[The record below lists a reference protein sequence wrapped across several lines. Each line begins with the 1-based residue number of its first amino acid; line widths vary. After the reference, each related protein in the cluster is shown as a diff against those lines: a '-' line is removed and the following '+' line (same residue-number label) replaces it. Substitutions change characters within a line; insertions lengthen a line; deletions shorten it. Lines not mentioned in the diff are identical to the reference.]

1 VFFFVKTDNP
11 RPTFQLDMT
20 AAERSAMEQHV
31 NYWSGHAKAGRAIA
45 FGPVADPA
53 GVYGI
58 LIANLQDEDEL
69 KRLLAQDPA
78 RKILKYSYFSMP
90 RAVTERTV
98 AGT

>member
-1 VFFFVKTDNP
+1 VFFCVKTDNP

-20 AAERSAMEQHV
+20 PAERAAMEQHV
-31 NYWSGHAKAGRAIA
+31 HYWSGHAKAGRAIA

-58 LIANLQDEDEL
+58 LIANLEDEDEL

-78 RKILKYSYFSMP
+78 REILTYSYFPMP
-90 RAVTERTV
+90 RAVTERTA

>member
-20 AAERSAMEQHV
+20 AEERNAMERHV
-31 NYWSGHAKAGRAIA
+31 EYWTGHAKEGRAVA

-53 GVYGI
+53 GIYGI
-58 LIANLQDEDEL
+58 LIANVQDEGEL
-69 KRLLAQDPA
+69 NRLLAQDPA
-78 RKILKYSYFSMP
+78 RGTLKYTHFPMP
-90 RAVTERTV
+90 RAVTESTV